1 MEREFWS
8 NSESCLILKKSK
20 QCLPFH
26 IFDDIFNAKGFH
38 VKVMDILESYPMSE
52 EDIKHVSNCMDIIPK
67 VFSQGGR
74 SN

>member
-1 MEREFWS
+1 MTYS
-8 NSESCLILKKSK
+8 M
-20 QCLPFH
+20 P
-26 IFDDIFNAKGFH
+26 KGSICEGH
-38 VKVMDILESYPMSE
+38 GHSESYPKSE

>member
-8 NSESCLILKKSK
+8 NSDSCLILNKSK
-20 QCLPFH
+20 QCLPFN
-26 IFDDIFNAKGFH
+26 FLMTYSMPKGSICEGH
-38 VKVMDILESYPMSE
+38 GHLESYPMSE